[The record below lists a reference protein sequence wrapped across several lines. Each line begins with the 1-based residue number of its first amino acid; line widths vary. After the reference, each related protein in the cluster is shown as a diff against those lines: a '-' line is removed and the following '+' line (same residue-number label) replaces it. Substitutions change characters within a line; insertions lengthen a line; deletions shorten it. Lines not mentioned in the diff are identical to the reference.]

1 MSQDPEAPVV
11 IQNDLHPPMLG
22 VLHRPADGVAVS
34 GTGVL
39 IVNGGAQYRAGA
51 HRLFVQL
58 ARHLSAQGHAVLRF
72 DFPGQGDSPGE
83 PVRFDDTAPLLASAI
98 DTLHSHLPCLTQTTL
113 CGLCDGAS
121 GSLLYLDAFQDP
133 RITRLLLIN
142 PWIAG
147 AQAQAKAQVKHYYRQ
162 RLLMP
167 DFWRKLLRGGVAWTA
182 VRGLVDQMHKA
193 WHTPTTA
200 EHDTSFRMARAWTN
214 FRGSI
219 TLLLSDDDRTAQA
232 FWEEFHG
239 SATWRDCGLNRDLQ
253 IVHVPGADHTLST
266 ATAQEA
272 LFRLTSQHMTV

>member
-1 MSQDPEAPVV
+1 MSQDLEVPVV

-22 VLHRPADGVAVS
+22 VLHQPAVGVPPS
-34 GTGVL
+34 GIGVL

-51 HRLFVQL
+51 HRLFVRL
-58 ARHLSAQGHAVLRF
+58 ARHLVAQGHAVLRF

-83 PVRFDDTAPLLASAI
+83 PVPFDDTAPLLGAAI
-98 DTLHSHLPCLTQTTL
+98 NTLHSHLPRLTQTTL

-142 PWIAG
+142 PWIVG

-182 VRGLVDQMHKA
+182 VRGLIDQMQQA
-193 WHTPTTA
+193 WRTPTVA
-200 EHDTSFRMARAWTN
+200 EPDTSFRMARAWTG
-214 FRGSI
+214 FPGSI
-219 TLLLSDDDRTAQA
+219 ALLLSDEDRTAQA
-232 FWEEFHG
+232 FWEELRG
-239 SATWRDCGLNRDLQ
+239 STSWNGCELHKGLQVLR
-253 IVHVPGADHTLST
+253 VPGADHTLST
-266 ATAQEA
+266 PTAQET
-272 LFRLTSQHMTV
+272 LFRFASQQTAA